1 MQLGQVSFLSSDF
14 ISLPVTNLV
23 LYSIRLAIALP
34 EQVQTAAKVI
44 VKAGKSA
51 IARRCRAVESIT
63 ITS

>member
-14 ISLPVTNLV
+14 ISIPVTNLV
-23 LYSIRLAIALP
+23 LYSIDRAIALP
-34 EQVQTAAKVI
+34 EQVQTAAKLI

-51 IARRCRAVESIT
+51 IAWRCIAVECIT